1 MKDIYNNEIK
11 EIIMNE
17 IDKLC
22 DEILGKRS
30 LIDPLEFT
38 NHLQKRKSQLNYILN
53 HFDEYIFFV
62 EEHLSEKYGFYSE
75 SKTRIP
81 IQMVAIDIILGKRI
95 TNALINYSK
104 DNNYEQKSY
113 FEIQA
118 KQIEWIL
125 SRVDI
130 DRTFESF
137 KNSNPL
143 YSRQTIKI

>member
-1 MKDIYNNEIK
+1 MKNIYRNEIK

-22 DEILGKRS
+22 DEIPEKRS
-30 LIDPLEFT
+30 LIDPLEFM
-38 NHLQKRKSQLNYILN
+38 NHLQKRKFQLSYIMDN
-53 HFDEYIFFV
+53 FDEYIYFV
-62 EEHLSEKYGFYSE
+62 DEHISEKYGFYSE

-81 IQMVAIDIILGKRI
+81 IQMVAIDIILGERI
-95 TNALINYSK
+95 TKALINHNK
-104 DNNYEQKSY
+104 ENNYEQKSY

-125 SRVDI
+125 SCIDI

-137 KNSNPL
+137 KKSNSL
-143 YSRQTIKI
+143 YAR